1 MNLRRRFLHNASF
14 LAGLTLLLASSRAP
28 AQRPNPTSPGQHETL
43 PTPLS
48 ADQVKSALERFSRG
62 GADLPPEL
70 LDFFK
75 EKMERDGKK
84 VDEKQLKNALE
95 MMQKNPDLRRQVEEM
110 GRKLRNNGG
119 KNKLTAE
126 ERQQLERLAPQFDKV
141 APPNGGPNNPM
152 PPKNL
157 GEPPILPKNDPKFPD
172 GAVPMPLPNQLPPPP
187 FDPNPRPNPFE
198 PNETPRDKAAHAA
211 ASLWER
217 NIGPLDETPAVKQAL
232 FGLVDGTDDL
242 RDSDGKSF
250 WDTIAKETGEST
262 SFSELLDGASG
273 AESWSLPK
281 FDLPSFNWG
290 SSDSGGDSGAGAG
303 SSPPRDSWWKRLTSD
318 RNSSS
323 PSSPRAPSSGFSGFN
338 IGVPGLKGGWLVV
351 VILVAIVL
359 AFLVWRF
366 WEVKRA
372 RARAAALGLGGPGWP
387 IDPRRI
393 TTREHVVLAFEYL
406 SVLICGPTAKTWTH
420 NTIAEALSELAAT
433 HGEAAV
439 MLARLYEL
447 ARYAPLNEP
456 PSTAELAEAR
466 RLVCSLAGLE
476 HE

>member
-1 MNLRRRFLHNASF
+1 MNLRRRFLQSASF
-14 LAGLTLLLASSRAP
+14 LAGILLLVASSRAP
-28 AQRPNPTSPGQHETL
+28 AQRPNPTSPGHHETL

-48 ADQVKSALERFSRG
+48 AEQVKSALERFSKG
-62 GADLPPEL
+62 GPNLPPEL

-84 VDEKQLKNALE
+84 VDEQQLKNALE

-119 KNKLTAE
+119 KNKLTTE
-126 ERQQLERLAPQFDKV
+126 ERQQLERLAPQLDKMV
-141 APPNGGPNNPM
+141 PPNGGPNNPM

-157 GEPPILPKNDPKFPD
+157 DPPMLPKNDLKFPD
-172 GAVPMPLPNQLPPPP
+172 GAAPPPLPNQLPPPP

-217 NIGPLDETPAVKQAL
+217 NIGPLDETPAVKRAL
-232 FGLVDGTDDL
+232 FELVDGTDDL

-281 FDLPSFNWG
+281 FDLPSFDWG
-290 SSDSGGDSGAGAG
+290 SSDSGGDSGGAG
-303 SSPPRDSWWKRLTSD
+303 SSPPRESWWKRLTSD
-318 RNSSS
+318 RNPASS
-323 PSSPRAPSSGFSGFN
+323 SSPRAPSSGFSGFN
-338 IGVPGLKGGWLVV
+338 IGVPGLEGGWLVV
-351 VILVAIVL
+351 VILGAIVL
-359 AFLVWRF
+359 ASLVWRF

-372 RARAAALGLGGPGWP
+372 RARAAARGLGGPGWP
-387 IDPRRI
+387 VDPRRI

-433 HGEAAV
+433 HGETAV

-456 PSTAELAEAR
+456 LSTAELAEAR